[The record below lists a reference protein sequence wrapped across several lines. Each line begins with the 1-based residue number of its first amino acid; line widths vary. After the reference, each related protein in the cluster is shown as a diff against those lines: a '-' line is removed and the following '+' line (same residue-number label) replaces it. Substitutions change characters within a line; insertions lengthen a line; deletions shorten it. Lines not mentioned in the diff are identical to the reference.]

1 MGQQE
6 SSLPRGRVGPWS
18 QAILHLLVLSPLGT
32 GNIPVFLLHST
43 SWKTILCWRWSLWPM
58 PPIPMSNQHVKR
70 GYVFDPIFFNLCWLR
85 SLSLPGWMIGLEP
98 WSPEIDKIEQWTTP
112 RAWHS
117 QHWGCDFCTWFAWFA
132 GTGKAEGTI
141 YFMAALHWLYIGSTW
156 STSSTDSSQD
166 SFGSQTTNN
175 S

>member
-1 MGQQE
+1 MI
-6 SSLPRGRVGPWS
+6 SSDPSLVGFISTGHREHTGIFVAFNIMKNYP
-18 QAILHLLVLSPLGT
+18 LLEVITLT
-32 GNIPVFLLHST
+32 HAT
-43 SWKTILCWRWSLWPM
+43 HT
-58 PPIPMSNQHVKR
+58 HVKSTCEKR
-70 GYVFDPIFFNLCWLR
+70 ICLWSYFFNLCWLR